1 MPYSQARVS
10 QYDWVLFFHLL
21 SAFMLV
27 GGALAY
33 HTLQL
38 FLLRRD
44 RPSEVAT
51 LFGIGR
57 PFELAI
63 QVGAVGVLVFGI
75 WLAYVSEPEYK
86 ITDEWVIAAIVLWV
100 VANALGFVGGKIYQ
114 DGGKLAEQLVETGN
128 DNPSPELRAV
138 IRSPRAAVLTWGSTL
153 MIVAILV
160 LMIWKPGAP

>member
-1 MPYSQARVS
+1 MS

-27 GGALAY
+27 GGALAF

-44 RPSEVAT
+44 RPSEVAS

-63 QVGAVGVLVFGI
+63 QVGAVGVLIFGI

-100 VANALGFVGGKIYQ
+100 IANALGFAGAKIYAN
-114 DGGKLAEQLVETGN
+114 GAKLAEQLLETGN
-128 DNPSPELRAV
+128 DNPSAELRAIV
-138 IRSPRAAVLTWGSTL
+138 RSPRAAVLTWVSTL
-153 MIVAILV
+153 VIVAILV